1 MSIVNELTGEVYEIP
16 ETTDLVEQQNNK
28 LIADMFTDQVDEM
41 YAQYEYWK
49 LQKELFEHKLKEVCE
64 DKGIKKVDNDYFTI
78 SYIPAHKSR
87 KVDTDL
93 MKKAGVYDA
102 FTKEVDVKESVR
114 VKIK

>member
-1 MSIVNELTGEVYEIP
+1 MSIVNEITGEVYEIP
-16 ETTDLVEQQNNK
+16 DTTDLIEQQNK
-28 LIADMFTDQVDEM
+28 QLIADMFTEQVDEM

-64 DKGIKKVDNDYFTI
+64 DKGIQ
-78 SYIPAHKSR
+78 

-102 FTKEVDVKESVR
+102 FSKEVDVKESVR

>member
-49 LQKELFEHKLKEVCE
+49 QQKELFEHKLLHVCAAN
-64 DKGIKKVDNDYFTI
+64 GIRSVDNDYFRITHV
-78 SYIPAHKSR
+78 PEHTAK
-87 KVDTDL
+87 KVDTEL
-93 MKKAGVYDA
+93 MKKAGIYDA
-102 FTKEVDVKESVR
+102 FTKEVPVKESIR